1 MESGTVPRPPPG
13 PATPRTAS
21 PIPRG
26 LADPVACYGPVVRER
41 LTVVLVLAAMTVL
54 FVLPAFEVPG
64 GIASGDPYRDNDW
77 LNCRVFDRIARQS
90 LLEDGQ
96 FPLRTH
102 LLGGGFPI
110 VAHPSD
116 GSWAPTLPAVLLFGD
131 VTGVKVN
138 IAIVLLLGAL
148 AMTGLARRWLGL
160 SPLASLF
167 CGALLLVSG
176 WLPSMLLVG
185 FYPQLF
191 YLLTPL
197 VILGLFADGDYLV
210 ACAPADRPWW
220 RVFPPLAGAS
230 LPLFLILQQGGL
242 AFPAVV
248 FFLAVAAWLAGAGRW
263 LAAEPNPPT
272 APPHPPRGWA
282 LPLGFPTALLGT
294 LAAIRLVQTT
304 DLPNQLGVV
313 VAAVGG
319 CSIWVWV
326 RRSAALQSLLRTAR
340 PELVRA
346 LVILGLALILGA
358 GRLAGLATLGATVDY
373 SHSLNR
379 PAEAWWFQDSWA
391 EGTLADPEEEDVG
404 AGDDPS
410 EDLYTERFYETL
422 PRFLEALVERA
433 PDDASYQM
441 ENGRLG
447 EPSTREYS
455 WLGLT
460 WPPLLL
466 ALLGLSLL
474 RGRARPQ
481 QVALWTGIFSA
492 ICFGWNLPLD
502 MQFVLTGGLPLL
514 GDLAQPV
521 KYWNFFVLLGLVLLA
536 GVGADGLVARMAGGN
551 LKRLAWA
558 LIGLTLLVPAT
569 QNRSAFR
576 QLFAEPRTAEP
587 DEGAFRQVL
596 LIDEEATLSG
606 SAEGVRAVAS
616 SAAVQEHRRPGLAT
630 EFLNVPRGVGTINW
644 YGSFAAPEVAIPAEF
659 ATLAGERIA
668 NRDYRGEAWIE
679 GAGGSVRALAI
690 RPNTIEVSV
699 SVDGPSRVVINQSHL
714 RGFRTDTGRLV
725 AADGLLGVEL
735 DAAGD
740 HDIRLVY
747 RPVLILAGLAVSALS
762 MLGVLVALLVAWRM
776 RRGRLAYA
784 RGPTR
789 STLSSEDR

>member
-1 MESGTVPRPPPG
+1 M
-13 PATPRTAS
+13 
-21 PIPRG
+21 
-26 LADPVACYGPVVRER
+26 RER
-41 LTVVLVLAAMTVL
+41 LNVVLVLAAMTVL
-54 FVLPAFEVPG
+54 FVLPALAVPG
-64 GIASGDPYRDNDW
+64 GIASGDPFRDNDW

-138 IAIVLLLGAL
+138 IAIILFLGAL
-148 AMTGLARRWLGL
+148 ALNGLARRWLGL
-160 SPLASLF
+160 SPPASLF

-197 VILGLFADGDYLV
+197 VLLGMFAGGDSGL
-210 ACAPADRPWW
+210 ASRPEDRPWW

-230 LPLFLILQQGGL
+230 IALFLILQQGGL

-248 FFLAVAAWLAGAGRW
+248 FFLVVASWLAGAGRW
-263 LAAEPNPPT
+263 QAAALHPPSGPAGPPRTWALALALPT
-272 APPHPPRGWA
+272 AA
-282 LPLGFPTALLGT
+282 LGT
-294 LAAIRLVQTT
+294 LAAIRLVQIT
-304 DLPNQLGVV
+304 DLPNLLGLVP
-313 VAAVGG
+313 AAVGAG
-319 CSIWVWV
+319 SIWAWV
-326 RRSAALQSLLRTAR
+326 RRSTRLRSLLRTAR

-346 LVILGLALILGA
+346 VVIICLALVLGA
-358 GRLAGLATLGATVDY
+358 GRLAGVAYLGPTADY

-379 PAEAWWFQDSWA
+379 PVDAWWFSETWT
-391 EGTLADPEEEDVG
+391 EGMLADPEDEDDG
-404 AGDDPS
+404 EAADPPS

-422 PRFLEALVERA
+422 PRFAEALVGRA
-433 PDDASYQM
+433 PDEASYQV

-447 EPSTREYS
+447 EPITREYS

-474 RGRARPQ
+474 RGRGRPQ

-492 ICFGWNLPLD
+492 ICFGWNLPID
-502 MQFVLTGGLPLL
+502 MQFVLTGGIPLL

-536 GVGADGLVARMAGGN
+536 GVGADGLVARVAGRN
-551 LKRLAWA
+551 AKRLAWA
-558 LIGLTLLVPAT
+558 LIGLSLLVPAT

-576 QLFAEPRTAEP
+576 QLFAEPRPAGP
-587 DEGAFRQVL
+587 AEGAYRQIL
-596 LIDEEATLSG
+596 LVDEEATLSR
-606 SAEGVRAVAS
+606 SREEVRAIAS
-616 SAAVQEHRRPGLAT
+616 SAAVQEHRRPALAI

-659 ATLAGERIA
+659 AALSGARIA
-668 NRDYRGEAWIE
+668 NPEYRGEAWIE
-679 GAGGSVRALAI
+679 GTGGSIRALAI
-690 RPNTIEVSV
+690 RPNTIDLSV
-699 SVDGPSRVVINQSHL
+699 SVDGPGRVVINQSHL
-714 RGFRTDTGRLV
+714 RGFRTDGGRLV
-725 AADGLLGVEL
+725 AVDGLLGVEL
-735 DAAGD
+735 DAAGE

-747 RPVLILAGLAVSALS
+747 RPILILAGLAVSALS
-762 MLGVLVALLVAWRM
+762 MLGVLAALLLAWRM
-776 RRGRLAYA
+776 RGARLA
-784 RGPTR
+784 
-789 STLSSEDR
+789 